1 MWSRAMEVGECTV
14 FTAMTLVKLNW
25 SLNIISE
32 VLSTNASLQHVA
44 SSDISIVFV
53 LPLPI
58 IRNLK
63 IPRKRERAGLMILFL
78 LGVITIAVSLARF
91 IAMLLVSN
99 NIAICKTAALLSL
112 LEHS

>member
-1 MWSRAMEVGECTV
+1 MEEGECTV

-32 VLSTNASLQHVA
+32 VLSTNASVQYVA
-44 SSDISIVFV
+44 SSDVSIVFV

-63 IPRKRERAGLMILFL
+63 IPRKRERAGLMVIFL
-78 LGVITIAVSLARF
+78 LGVITITVSLARF

-99 NIAICKTAALLSL
+99 NIAICKTATLCLL
-112 LEHS
+112 LEHF

>member
-1 MWSRAMEVGECTV
+1 MKDGECTV

-32 VLSTNASLQHVA
+32 VLSMNTSLQSVA
-44 SSDISIVFV
+44 SSDILIVFV

-58 IRNLK
+58 ICNLK
-63 IPRKRERAGLMILFL
+63 ITRKRERAGLLVLFL
-78 LGVITIAVSLARF
+78 LGAITIAVSAARF

-99 NIAICKTAALLSL
+99 NIAICNTLTL
-112 LEHS
+112 

>member
-1 MWSRAMEVGECTV
+1 MKDGECTA
-14 FTAMTLVKLNW
+14 FTAMKLVKLNW

-32 VLSTNASLQHVA
+32 VLSMNASLQSVA
-44 SSDISIVFV
+44 SSNHLLVFI

-63 IPRKRERAGLMILFL
+63 IPRKRERAGLLVLFL
-78 LGVITIAVSLARF
+78 LGVITIAVSAARF

-99 NIAICKTAALLSL
+99 DISICKTATLWSL
-112 LEHS
+112 PEHF